1 MIIHTETRTYETT
14 GHTDILDLTGD
25 AAACVAT
32 AGVRR
37 GQLTVSVPGST
48 AAVTTIEYEDGAL
61 ADLREAV
68 ERLAPAGAPY
78 HHDRR
83 WGDSNGYAH
92 VRAALLGPALTLPV
106 ADARPV
112 LGTWQQVILL
122 DFDNRPRR
130 RSVVF
135 HVMGE

>member
-14 GHTDILDLTGD
+14 GRTDILDLTGD
-25 AAACVAT
+25 AATCVAS

-37 GQLTVSVPGST
+37 GQLTVCVPGST
-48 AAVTTIEYEDGAL
+48 AAVTTIEYKDGAL

-68 ERLAPAGAPY
+68 ERLAPAGVPY

-83 WGDSNGYAH
+83 WGDGNGYAH

-106 ADARPV
+106 DDARPV
-112 LGTWQQVILL
+112 LGTWQQVVLL